1 MSLMGLCVN
10 TMFFVGV
17 CMSFVICLCLLWV
30 EKCERPECGEIVVYC
45 EVFVCLFAR
54 YQPLTLRT
62 MSWWGVRWCE
72 GTRALCCVVLLC
84 CCVVLCCCS
93 VA

>member
-45 EVFVCLFAR
+45 EVFVCLF
-54 YQPLTLRT
+54 
-62 MSWWGVRWCE
+62 VCE
-72 GTRALCCVVLLC
+72 VSASHIEDDELVGSSLV
-84 CCVVLCCCS
+84 
-93 VA
+93 